1 MCIFTGAFF
10 ISVKKEKHSKY
21 PPPGEGMNT
30 VKPVSLRASSPS
42 SRGVESGDRPQSGRP
57 RPLCRVTEKPTY
69 SMPAGIWKIQK
80 RAYKEETSGVRARDK
95 NGTGAQ
101 SL

>member
-1 MCIFTGAFF
+1 MCIFTGALF
-10 ISVKKEKHSKY
+10 ISVKKEKHSKC
-21 PPPGEGMNT
+21 PPPSEGMNT

-57 RPLCRVTEKPTY
+57 RPLCGVTEKPHTPRLHVY
-69 SMPAGIWKIQK
+69 GKIQK
-80 RAYKEETSGVRARDK
+80 RACKEETSGVRAGGE

-101 SL
+101 PL